1 MNYTER
7 GHDVEA
13 DGGEHRRSVATQ
25 ALVFVPVVL
34 LIAVLGWLG
43 WSWYESRLPGRYNV
57 MDFGTVDYGGGPS
70 HPAGHD
76 APSSLSVADLHGS
89 HAGTP
94 DVRLTLTAQT
104 APIQLASGR
113 VIDAW
118 TFNGQVPGPPIRAR
132 RGDLVEVTLR
142 NRDIT
147 AGVTIHWHGVDV
159 PNAED
164 GVAGVTQDAVRP
176 GESYV
181 YRFRVAQQGSFWY
194 HSHQVGSQQVRR
206 GLYGLLTFIG
216 RGAGVPEVEVPVI
229 THSFPGGTVIGRDDT
244 VQRRKVRTGQL
255 VRLRLVN
262 TDSGR
267 ARYVVAGASFRVTAI
282 DGTDL
287 NGPPPITR
295 QLLELGAGGRYDVT
309 FTMPRTPV
317 VVRLGGATAGIVFS
331 TGHGRP
337 VVAMEP
343 KQIFDP
349 ATYGRRRT
357 LEIDPTGRF
366 DRRFTLTITRKP
378 GFFDGRPGLQWAING
393 EIYPRT
399 PMFVVRKGEVVRIT
413 IVNKTGAFHPMHL
426 HGHHMLVLSRN
437 GRPTSGSPWW
447 IDTLNVRP
455 NERYEAAFRADN
467 PGLWMDHC
475 HNLGHAAQGL
485 TMHVAYEGV
494 RTPFEAG
501 DEAGNHPE

>member
-1 MNYTER
+1 MRHPQLNHLEQTR
-7 GHDVEA
+7 A
-13 DGGEHRRSVATQ
+13 PLCNGGEQRGSVATQ

-57 MDFGTVDYGGGPS
+57 MDFGTIDYGGGSS

-76 APSSLSVADLHGS
+76 APSSLSVSDLHGS

-94 DVRLTLTAQT
+94 DVRLTLTAQQ

-118 TFNGQVPGPPIRAR
+118 TFNGQVPGPLIRAR

-159 PNAED
+159 RNAED

-181 YRFRVAQQGSFWY
+181 YRFRVAQEGSFWY

-206 GLYGLLTFIG
+206 GLYGLLTLVG
-216 RGAGVPEVEVPVI
+216 RSVRRPELEVPVI

-244 VQRRKVRTGQL
+244 LQTRKVRIGRL

-262 TDSGR
+262 TDNGP
-267 ARYVVAGASFRVTAI
+267 ARCVIAGTSYRVTAI
-282 DGTDL
+282 DGTEL
-287 NGPPPITR
+287 NGPQPLTN

-317 VVRLGGATAGIVFS
+317 VARVVGATAGIV
-331 TGHGRP
+331 
-337 VVAMEP
+337 
-343 KQIFDP
+343 
-349 ATYGRRRT
+349 
-357 LEIDPTGRF
+357 
-366 DRRFTLTITRKP
+366 
-378 GFFDGRPGLQWAING
+378 
-393 EIYPRT
+393 
-399 PMFVVRKGEVVRIT
+399 
-413 IVNKTGAFHPMHL
+413 
-426 HGHHMLVLSRN
+426 
-437 GRPTSGSPWW
+437 
-447 IDTLNVRP
+447 
-455 NERYEAAFRADN
+455 
-467 PGLWMDHC
+467 
-475 HNLGHAAQGL
+475 
-485 TMHVAYEGV
+485 
-494 RTPFEAG
+494 
-501 DEAGNHPE
+501 